1 MKKNTFQ
8 ALALSLALGL
18 STPLIVHA
26 QTADNAAATTAQA
39 EPGKAE
45 RGGKHAHRHHHHQR
59 HAHKKGPRAAMMDPV
74 FSLQRLAP
82 ELKLSAEQKTLFD
95 QAQAQQKTAREAVG
109 ERFKANR
116 EARTQLLKAD
126 VIDLR
131 ALSEQRQADGQL
143 MRDQHTQVRQ
153 AWLAVYDS
161 LNAEQKKTVSDALK
175 KRGEKQARNAP
186 KRDAAS

>member
-1 MKKNTFQ
+1 
-8 ALALSLALGL
+8 
-18 STPLIVHA
+18 
-26 QTADNAAATTAQA
+26 AAPSAQA
-39 EPGKAE
+39 ESSKAE
-45 RGGKHAHRHHHHQR
+45 RGGKHAHRHHHHHR
-59 HAHKKGPRAAMMDPV
+59 HAHKKGPRGAMMDPV

-109 ERFKANR
+109 EHFKANR

-143 MRDQHTQVRQ
+143 MRDQHAQVRQ
-153 AWLAVYDS
+153 AWLAAYDS
-161 LNAEQKKTVSDALK
+161 L
-175 KRGEKQARNAP
+175 
-186 KRDAAS
+186 